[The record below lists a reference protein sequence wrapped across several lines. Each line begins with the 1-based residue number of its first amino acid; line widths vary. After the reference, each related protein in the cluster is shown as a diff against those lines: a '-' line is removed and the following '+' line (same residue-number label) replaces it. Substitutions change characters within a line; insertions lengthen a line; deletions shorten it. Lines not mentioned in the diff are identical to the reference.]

1 MVRRGGNRIE
11 VIYNLCKSS
20 NTNRVN
26 VSVLAQTLGVSEAT
40 IRRDLQKMEDM
51 HLLRRFYGGAVINK
65 DIEYEPTMNAKH
77 LTNMHMKSPIAK
89 YAASLI
95 KDNDVV
101 YLDAGTTTEK
111 VVDHIRAKN
120 ILVFTQA
127 LSVVQALYERRINC
141 YTFGGYLNFS
151 TNIIIDSSAIERIK
165 KYRFNIAFL
174 GTNGINPL
182 LGFTTTNEI
191 EAMLKRQI
199 ITATETPYILGDSS
213 KFNVVS
219 NIKFADIN
227 EVTTI
232 TEEQREDI
240 DYSRYGKVIFT
251 DPRPRGEEHG
261 NK

>member
-1 MVRRGGNRIE
+1 MRKESSRIE
-11 VIYNLCKSS
+11 TIYNLCKGS
-20 NTNRVN
+20 NTSRVN
-26 VSVLAQTLGVSEAT
+26 VNALAEQLGVSAAT

-77 LTNMHMKSPIAK
+77 LTNMHLKSSIAR

-101 YLDAGTTTEK
+101 YLDAGTTAEQ
-111 VVDHIRAKN
+111 VVSHIRAKN

-127 LSVVQALYERRINC
+127 LSAIQALYERRINC
-141 YTFGGYLNFS
+141 YTLGGYLNFS
-151 TNIIIDSSAIERIK
+151 TNIIVDGGVIERIK
-165 KYRFNIAFL
+165 EYKFNIAFL

-199 ITATETPYILGDSS
+199 ISATETPYILSDSS
-213 KFNVVS
+213 KFNLTS
-219 NIKFADIN
+219 NIKFAEIH
-227 EVTTI
+227 EASII
-232 TEEQREDI
+232 TEEKRSDI
-240 DYSRYGKVIFT
+240 DYSKYGNVIFV
-251 DPRPRGEEHG
+251 DSKSRREDYG
-261 NK
+261 NR